1 MHQGTGGGASILL
14 LLLLLACQAQTFSA
28 SAPPIQDTLSHHQP
42 HRGADGLIGAMGS
55 YVTDLGMHMLHLMLS
70 GPQYLML
77 EDRVPSGARTSAHQS
92 ALDNVYGAEV
102 KVMHLTKHYVH

>member
-1 MHQGTGGGASILL
+1 MY
-14 LLLLLACQAQTFSA
+14 SA

-55 YVTDLGMHMLHLMLS
+55 YVTDLGMHILHLMLS

-77 EDRVPSGARTSAHQS
+77 EDQVPSGAHTRAHQS
-92 ALDNVYGAEV
+92 VLDNVYRAEV
-102 KVMHLTKHYVH
+102 KVMHLTKHSVL